1 MKKKKIV
8 FILISLFSFKKKKNA
23 SAVEMD
29 ISAKSAILVDF
40 NTGKVLYSK
49 NENEPLAMASMT
61 KVMSMLLIMEKIDD
75 GSLKYDDIVE
85 ISTESSSMG
94 GSQIF
99 LNPGDKYKVID
110 LLKGVA
116 MASANDAVVALA
128 EKTYGSKEHFIE
140 AMNKKAESLGLKN
153 THFVNVHGLDEE
165 GHYSSAY
172 DMSVMARELL
182 KHEKILDFT
191 RVYEEYLTKPD
202 GSQIW
207 LVNTNKLVRFY
218 DGVDGLKTGF
228 TQNAGYCLTATGK
241 KNNLRL
247 ISVVMGEESIEKRS
261 SDTVKLLNYGFNT
274 FKVNL
279 IKNKSEILGKVNVQ
293 KGKKENVDVV
303 LVNDL
308 IELLNVS
315 DKPSN
320 YKFKILVDKI
330 TAPVKKGDV
339 IGKVKVLNDNG
350 ILISEVDITVN
361 ENVLKANLWDL
372 FKRNLKYNLVW
383 N

>member
-1 MKKKKIV
+1 MKKIV
-8 FILISLFSFKKKKNA
+8 FILISLFSFLFIKNV
-23 SAVEMD
+23 SAVEME

-49 NENEPLAMASMT
+49 NENEPLAMASMI

-228 TQNAGYCLTATGK
+228 TQKAGYCLTATGK

-308 IELLNVS
+308 IELLNAS

-339 IGKVKVLNDNG
+339 IGKVKVLNDTD
-350 ILISEVDITVN
+350 ILISQVDITVN

>member
-1 MKKKKIV
+1 MKKIV
-8 FILISLFSFKKKKNA
+8 FILISLFSFIFIKNV

-191 RVYEEYLTKPD
+191 RVYEEYLNKPD

-228 TQNAGYCLTATGK
+228 TQKAGYCLTATGK

-308 IELLNVS
+308 IELLNAS

>member
-1 MKKKKIV
+1 MKKIV
-8 FILISLFSFKKKKNA
+8 FILISLFSFIFIKNV

-308 IELLNVS
+308 IELLNAS

-350 ILISEVDITVN
+350 ILISQVDITIN

>member
-1 MKKKKIV
+1 MKKIV
-8 FILISLFSFKKKKNA
+8 FILISLFSFIFIKNV

-279 IKNKSEILGKVNVQ
+279 IKNKSEILGKVSVQ

-308 IELLNVS
+308 IELLNAS

>member
-1 MKKKKIV
+1 MKKIV
-8 FILISLFSFKKKKNA
+8 FILISLFSFIFIKNV
-23 SAVEMD
+23 SAVEME

-85 ISTESSSMG
+85 ISTDASSMG

-293 KGKKENVDVV
+293 KGKKEKVDVV

-308 IELLNVS
+308 IELLNAS

-350 ILISEVDITVN
+350 ILISQVDITVN
-361 ENVLKANLWDL
+361 DNVLKANLWDL

>member
-1 MKKKKIV
+1 MKKII
-8 FILISLFSFKKKKNA
+8 FILISLFSFIFIKNVN
-23 SAVEMD
+23 AVEMD

-279 IKNKSEILGKVNVQ
+279 IKNKSEIIGKVNVQ

-308 IELLNVS
+308 IELLNAS

>member
-1 MKKKKIV
+1 MKKIV
-8 FILISLFSFKKKKNA
+8 FILISLFSFIFIKNV
-23 SAVEMD
+23 SAVEMV

-308 IELLNVS
+308 IELLNAS

-350 ILISEVDITVN
+350 ILISQVDITVN

>member
-1 MKKKKIV
+1 MKKIV
-8 FILISLFSFKKKKNA
+8 FILISLFSFIFIKNVN
-23 SAVEMD
+23 AVEMD

-293 KGKKENVDVV
+293 EGKKENVDVV

-308 IELLNVS
+308 IELLNAS

>member
-1 MKKKKIV
+1 MKKIV
-8 FILISLFSFKKKKNA
+8 FILISLFSFIFIKNV

-85 ISTESSSMG
+85 ISTEASSMG

-110 LLKGVA
+110 LLKGIA

-140 AMNKKAESLGLKN
+140 AMNKKTESLGLKN

-228 TQNAGYCLTATGK
+228 TQKAGYCLTATGK

-308 IELLNVS
+308 IELLNAS

-339 IGKVKVLNDNG
+339 IGKVKVLNDND

>member
-1 MKKKKIV
+1 MKKII
-8 FILISLFSFKKKKNA
+8 FILISLFSFIFIKNV

-308 IELLNVS
+308 IELLNAS

-350 ILISEVDITVN
+350 ILISQVDITVN

>member
-1 MKKKKIV
+1 MKKII
-8 FILISLFSFKKKKNA
+8 FILISLFSFIFIKNV

-308 IELLNVS
+308 IELLNAS

-350 ILISEVDITVN
+350 VLISQVDITVN

>member
-1 MKKKKIV
+1 MKKII
-8 FILISLFSFKKKKNA
+8 FILISLFSFIFIKNV
-23 SAVEMD
+23 SAVEME

-228 TQNAGYCLTATGK
+228 TQKAGYCLTATGK

-293 KGKKENVDVV
+293 KGKKENVNVV

-308 IELLNVS
+308 IELLNAS

-350 ILISEVDITVN
+350 ILISQVDITVN

>member
-1 MKKKKIV
+1 MKKIV
-8 FILISLFSFKKKKNA
+8 FILISLFSFLFIKNV
-23 SAVEMD
+23 SAVEME

-228 TQNAGYCLTATGK
+228 TKNAGYCLTATGK

-308 IELLNVS
+308 IELLNAS

-330 TAPVKKGDV
+330 AAPVKKGDV

-350 ILISEVDITVN
+350 ILISQVDITVN

>member
-1 MKKKKIV
+1 MKKIV
-8 FILISLFSFKKKKNA
+8 FILISLFSFIFIKNV
-23 SAVEMD
+23 SAVEME

-228 TQNAGYCLTATGK
+228 TQKAGYCLTATGK

-308 IELLNVS
+308 IELLNAS

-350 ILISEVDITVN
+350 VLISEVDITVN

>member
-1 MKKKKIV
+1 MKKII
-8 FILISLFSFKKKKNA
+8 FILISLFSFIFIKNV

-140 AMNKKAESLGLKN
+140 AMNKKTESLGLKN

-308 IELLNVS
+308 IELLNAS

>member
-1 MKKKKIV
+1 MKKIV
-8 FILISLFSFKKKKNA
+8 FILISLFSFIFIKNV
-23 SAVEMD
+23 SAVEME

-49 NENEPLAMASMT
+49 NEYEPLAMASMT

-308 IELLNVS
+308 IELLNAS

-350 ILISEVDITVN
+350 ILISQVDITVN

>member
-1 MKKKKIV
+1 MKKIV
-8 FILISLFSFKKKKNA
+8 FILISLFSFIFIKNV

-191 RVYEEYLTKPD
+191 KVYEEYLTKPD

-308 IELLNVS
+308 IELLNAS

-350 ILISEVDITVN
+350 ILISAVDITVN

>member
-1 MKKKKIV
+1 MKKIV
-8 FILISLFSFKKKKNA
+8 FILISLFSFLFIKNV
-23 SAVEMD
+23 SAVEME

-128 EKTYGSKEHFIE
+128 EKTYGSKEYFIE

-191 RVYEEYLTKPD
+191 RVYEEYLNKPD

-228 TQNAGYCLTATGK
+228 TQKAGYCLTATGK

-308 IELLNVS
+308 IELLNAS

>member
-1 MKKKKIV
+1 MKKIV
-8 FILISLFSFKKKKNA
+8 FILISLFSVIFIKNV

-308 IELLNVS
+308 IELLNAS

>member
-1 MKKKKIV
+1 MKKII
-8 FILISLFSFKKKKNA
+8 FILISLFSFIFIKNV

-308 IELLNVS
+308 IELLNAS

-350 ILISEVDITVN
+350 ILISQVDITIN

>member
-1 MKKKKIV
+1 MKKIV
-8 FILISLFSFKKKKNA
+8 FILISLFSFIFIKNV
-23 SAVEMD
+23 SAVEME

-228 TQNAGYCLTATGK
+228 TQKAGYCLTATGK

-308 IELLNVS
+308 IELLNAS

-330 TAPVKKGDV
+330 AAPVKKGDV

-350 ILISEVDITVN
+350 ILISQVDITVN

>member
-1 MKKKKIV
+1 MKKVI
-8 FILISLFSFKKKKNA
+8 FILISLFSFIFIKNV

-85 ISTESSSMG
+85 ISTEASSMG

-99 LNPGDKYKVID
+99 LNPGDKYKVVD
-110 LLKGVA
+110 LLKGIA

-172 DMSVMARELL
+172 DMSIMARELL

-293 KGKKENVDVV
+293 KGKKEKVDVV

-308 IELLNVS
+308 IELLNAS

-339 IGKVKVLNDNG
+339 IGKVKVLDDKDN
-350 ILISEVDITVN
+350 LISQVDITVN

>member
-1 MKKKKIV
+1 MKKIV
-8 FILISLFSFKKKKNA
+8 FILISLFSFIFIKNV

-303 LVNDL
+303 LINDL
-308 IELLNVS
+308 IELLNAS

>member
-1 MKKKKIV
+1 MKKIV
-8 FILISLFSFKKKKNA
+8 FILISLFSFIFIKNV

-303 LVNDL
+303 LINDL
-308 IELLNVS
+308 IELLNAS

-350 ILISEVDITVN
+350 ILISQVDITVN

>member
-1 MKKKKIV
+1 MKKIV
-8 FILISLFSFKKKKNA
+8 FILISLFSFIFIKNV
-23 SAVEMD
+23 SAVEME

-228 TQNAGYCLTATGK
+228 TQKAGYCLTATGK

-308 IELLNVS
+308 IELLNAS

-320 YKFKILVDKI
+320 YKFKILVDEI

-350 ILISEVDITVN
+350 ILISQVDITVN

>member
-1 MKKKKIV
+1 MKKIV
-8 FILISLFSFKKKKNA
+8 FILISLFSFIFIKNV

-128 EKTYGSKEHFIE
+128 EKTYGSKEYFIE

-191 RVYEEYLTKPD
+191 RVYEEYLNKPD

-228 TQNAGYCLTATGK
+228 TQKAGYCLTATGK

-308 IELLNVS
+308 IELLNAS

>member
-1 MKKKKIV
+1 MKKIV
-8 FILISLFSFKKKKNA
+8 FILFSLFSFIFIKNV

-85 ISTESSSMG
+85 ISTEASSMG

-110 LLKGVA
+110 LLKGIA

-228 TQNAGYCLTATGK
+228 TQKAGYCLTATGK

-308 IELLNVS
+308 IELLNAS

-339 IGKVKVLNDNG
+339 IGKVKVLNDND

>member
-1 MKKKKIV
+1 MKKIV
-8 FILISLFSFKKKKNA
+8 FILISLFSFIFIKNV

-308 IELLNVS
+308 IELLNAS

-330 TAPVKKGDV
+330 TAPIKKGDV
-339 IGKVKVLNDNG
+339 IGKVKVLNDND
-350 ILISEVDITVN
+350 ILISQVDITVN

>member
-1 MKKKKIV
+1 MKKII
-8 FILISLFSFKKKKNA
+8 FILISLFSFIFIKNVN
-23 SAVEMD
+23 AVEMD

-308 IELLNVS
+308 IELLNAS

-372 FKRNLKYNLVW
+372 FKRNLKYNLVC

>member
-1 MKKKKIV
+1 MKKIV
-8 FILISLFSFKKKKNA
+8 FILISLFSFIFIKNV
-23 SAVEMD
+23 SAVEME

-228 TQNAGYCLTATGK
+228 TQKAGYCLTATGK

-308 IELLNVS
+308 IELLNAS

-330 TAPVKKGDV
+330 IAPVKKGDV
-339 IGKVKVLNDNG
+339 IGKVKVLDDNG
-350 ILISEVDITVN
+350 VLISQVDITVN

>member
-1 MKKKKIV
+1 MKKIV
-8 FILISLFSFKKKKNA
+8 FILISLFSFIFIKNV
-23 SAVEMD
+23 SAVEME

-308 IELLNVS
+308 IELLNAS

-339 IGKVKVLNDNG
+339 IGKVKVLNDND

>member
-1 MKKKKIV
+1 MKKIV
-8 FILISLFSFKKKKNA
+8 FILISLFSFIFIKNVN
-23 SAVEMD
+23 AVEMD

-140 AMNKKAESLGLKN
+140 SMNKKAESLGLKN

-308 IELLNVS
+308 IELLNAS